1 MPVADDVYEL
11 IDLLAQYMIKEPEL
25 ITVVADLLAGYLV
38 LSHKNEC
45 GLVLDTIKK
54 LETFPNERVHELMNK
69 IRDEC
74 THDGV

>member
-1 MPVADDVYEL
+1 MTVADDVYDL
-11 IDLLAQYMIKEPEL
+11 IDELAQYMIKQPEL
-25 ITVVADLLAGYLV
+25 ITIVADLLAGYLV

-45 GLVLDTIKK
+45 NLVLDTINK
-54 LETFPNERVHELMNK
+54 LETFPNDRIHELINK